1 MKRQIIKFVVS
12 AILLTLTTSMNAQ
25 NTQAFQKT
33 FADGIITVTP
43 VAQNAV
49 RIQYS
54 ENALAYTLPEYVY
67 VGQQTT
73 TGNFSV
79 DVNEEQQTVTVKN
92 SAGTP
97 VFIATSHQLKSGK
110 SGNYDVYEATL
121 SFTTPDVEH
130 EYQYGLGQFQDDQ
143 MNIRG
148 LSRRLTQVNTQMS
161 VPMMIS
167 NKGYG
172 VLWNNYGLTEFNP
185 GDNRLALSK
194 SGNRFTGTLRITEA
208 GKYAL
213 LLDVGQSMTQRHN
226 LVVGGK
232 TVIDISNTWLP
243 PTTSVVVEL
252 AKGSHSVSANL
263 TDNDNAVLYYKKVD
277 EKTTF
282 RSPIAKAVDY
292 TVFVGSPDEIIATN
306 RQLTGE
312 APLMP
317 RWALGYVHCRERFH
331 NQEELLSV
339 ATRLRRENFPTDL
352 IVQDWQYWG
361 GTGWNSM
368 QFDPGI
374 YPNPKQMTDSLH
386 RMNMRMMLSVWSNVD
401 TNSEVGRALDQ
412 AGYVIPGTVW
422 VDFFNPSAA
431 AAYWRQF
438 KNRLLPTGIDAW
450 WQDAVEPENDGIHGT
465 MVANGKYPGD
475 MFRNIYPLMVSKTV
489 GEGLLKDQPK
499 KRPLI
504 LTRCAF
510 SGIQRY
516 GSVMWSGDVGSDWE
530 AFRRQIVAGLGMQSA
545 GIPWWTYD
553 AGGFFRPGNQYTD
566 KGAINCMLRWIET
579 AVYLP
584 VMRIH
589 GYQTNTEP
597 WEYGEEA
604 QEIIRKCMKERYRL
618 LPYIYSN
625 AAAVS
630 FDGTVLMRPL
640 VFDFLNDEK
649 ALEQKYEY
657 MFGKSVL
664 VSPVIQPDVSA
675 WTTYLPENAAGWY
688 HFGTN
693 RWYAGGQE
701 VITSVDNATIP
712 VFVRGGSILPYGPV
726 LQYSEQQTDEPT
738 EIRIYPGADAEF
750 TLYEDDGY
758 SNDYKDGKCS
768 RIKLQWDDSNREL
781 TIGARQGSYDNMPL
795 ERKFKVM
802 LIGGASQTVT
812 YNGGQ
817 LTVNLGQSQVKNIS
831 QYFNTQIIGGD
842 LKQWETKD
850 IAFIKSLNPDRFLYY
865 FRERA
870 GLSTFNSQL
879 STLTPYGGWE
889 QSDLKGHTLGH
900 YLTALSLI
908 YAQSGDADAL
918 SKVQHVVDVLRE
930 IQTKEGTGYIS
941 AFSES
946 MLDQVERDG
955 SGWAPYYTLHKILQG
970 LVDAYV
976 YTGNETALAAA
987 SDFATYIYGRTTK
1000 LKADEARWLR
1010 NLDIQEVGGFAEAM
1024 LNVYKY
1030 THDKQHLEAG
1040 QFFQQMSKLQP
1051 SAEGRDILNDT
1062 RTSNFHH
1069 ANSTIPQFIAAE
1081 REYEVTGNEQLLKAA
1096 VNFWDN
1102 VVEHRTYCNG
1112 STSYHEH
1119 WNLAPDRLSQE
1130 MDGLAGETCC
1140 TNNLIKLSNDLFR
1153 FLHNS
1158 KYAEYVERATL
1169 NHIMGSMN
1177 PDNANFMYFH
1187 TQLPG
1192 SYKTYGRNTDV
1203 FWCCTGTGME
1213 NHVRYAQSVF
1223 FGNDNELYVCQF
1235 FPASLDWKETGLKL
1249 LQETLFPNEE
1259 HTRLRITEGTATA
1272 VIKIRIPTWCDNFSV
1287 TVNGSTAE
1295 TTEEDGFCCI
1305 DRTWTAGDYID
1316 IDIPMHL
1323 RVEPLKDKPR
1333 MAAIFY
1339 GPLVLAGNLGTEG
1352 ITSDRVNLTDNYYN
1366 GYPSDFKPTRP
1377 VPVLTGS
1384 MEDMSW
1390 MSQKTGVMEFSTTAT
1405 ADETALTF
1413 LPLYKAVNMRFADYW
1428 TFQGDL
1434 VVDPLIYPTA
1444 NSGAM
1449 PVTELEDGV
1458 EYVLQNANATLVNRR
1473 FFWDWENLRTRSSG
1487 NIDDLKVVAEKNVV
1501 DGETY
1506 WAFRITSN
1514 DYKGRY
1520 VGRTN
1525 DRNVQI
1531 SNKVL
1536 WKATYVES
1544 TTNEGNGFVLRIKGD
1559 TEDGLSAMMMNGD
1572 GTWAVVWQYG
1582 DPGSDYTPFSTHWQ
1596 FFKTS
1601 DLNPSAMEE
1610 YNNANLLLYQY
1621 LTEASQM
1628 YDRGIRAIIP
1638 AYNSA
1643 MKVYVKP
1650 NNTIEE
1656 INAAIESIR
1665 ESVRESVSGYEMG
1678 VEATYGILNP
1688 SFENLSSQHDA
1699 IMNEGVA
1706 VPFGWTFTKNGNE
1719 VNPENAGWYWG
1730 AINADGGSH
1739 MEGGHV
1745 FGVWNGSNYGN
1756 IELSQ
1761 TLTGLPNGKW
1771 KLSAR
1776 LLNNHTENGNLAR
1789 IFANYNSILAGNR
1802 SDYSTLPQG
1811 ETCTFSGNW
1820 STADNDMSQ
1829 VMSVET
1835 EVTDGTLQ
1843 MGVRANGFFKIDDF
1857 RLTFVGYPIGISCIP
1872 LPSNKDGVTI
1882 YNLQGCRVD
1891 NTAKRG
1897 IYIVKYFDGS
1907 VRKSIIR

>member
-1 MKRQIIKFVVS
+1 MEKKIVKFVTS
-12 AILLTLTTSMNAQ
+12 AMLLAMTVSMNAQ
-25 NTQAFQKT
+25 STQAFQKPFGEGT
-33 FADGIITVTP
+33 LTVTP
-43 VAQNAV
+43 VARNAV

-54 ENALAYTLPEYVY
+54 ENELDYTLPEYVY
-67 VGQQTT
+67 VGEQTA
-73 TGNFSV
+73 TGNFAV
-79 DVNEEQQTVTVKN
+79 DVNTEQQTVTVKN
-92 SAGTP
+92 AAGTP
-97 VFIATSHQLKSGK
+97 VFIATKHQLKSGRA
-110 SGNYDVYEATL
+110 GDYDVYEATL
-121 SFTTPDVEH
+121 SFTTPDVES

-161 VPMMIS
+161 VPMLIS

-172 VLWNNYGLTEFNP
+172 VLWNNYGMTEFNP
-185 GDNRLALSK
+185 GDQKRTLSK
-194 SGNRFTGTLRITEA
+194 SGNRFTGFINIAEA
-208 GKYAL
+208 GRYSF

-226 LVVGGK
+226 LVIDGQ

-243 PTTSVVVEL
+243 PTTSIIVDL
-252 AKGSHSVSANL
+252 AEGSHSVSAEL

-277 EKTTF
+277 EQTTF
-282 RSPIAKAVDY
+282 HSPIAKAVDY
-292 TVFVGSPDEIIATN
+292 TVFLGTPDEIIAAN
-306 RQLTGE
+306 RELTGE

-317 RWALGYVHCRERFH
+317 KWALGYVHCRERFH
-331 NQEELLSV
+331 TQEELLSV
-339 ATRLRRENFPTDL
+339 ATRLRKEQYPTDL

-368 QFDPGI
+368 QFDPAI
-374 YPNPKQMTDSLH
+374 YPNPKEMTDSLH

-401 TNSEVGRALDQ
+401 KSSAVGSALDR

-422 VDFFNPSAA
+422 VDFFNPAA
-431 AAYWRQF
+431 ADAYWRNF

-489 GEGLLKDQPK
+489 GEGLLTDQPE

-510 SGIQRY
+510 TGIQRY
-516 GSVMWSGDVGSDWE
+516 GSVMWSGDVGSDWK
-530 AFRRQIVAGLGMQSA
+530 AFRRQIVAGLGMQSV
-545 GIPWWTYD
+545 GLPWWTYD

-584 VMRIH
+584 MMRIH

-604 QEIIRKCMKERYRL
+604 QEIIRHCMQERYRL

-630 FDGTVLMRPL
+630 FDHTVLMRPL
-640 VFDFLNDEK
+640 VFDFTGDQK

-657 MFGKSVL
+657 MFGKSML
-664 VSPVIQPDVSA
+664 ISPVIEPDVTT

-688 HFGTN
+688 DFGTD
-693 RWYAGGQE
+693 RRYEGGQD
-701 VITSVDNATIP
+701 VNTSVDNARIP

-726 LQYSEQQTDEPT
+726 LQYSEQQTDEPM
-738 EIRIYPGADAEF
+738 ELRIYPGADAEF

-758 SNDYKDGKCS
+758 SNDYKNGACS
-768 RIKLQWDDSNREL
+768 RIQMTWDDANQEL
-781 TIGARQGSYDNMPL
+781 VIGARQGSYAQMPA
-795 ERKFKVM
+795 ERQFKVV
-802 LIGGASQTVT
+802 LIGGASQTVQ
-812 YNGGQ
+812 YNGEK
-817 LTVNLGQSQVKNIS
+817 LTVKIGQAEADNTLK
-831 QYFNTQIIGGD
+831 QYFNTQITDGD
-842 LKQWETKD
+842 MKTWETKD
-850 IAFIKSLNPDRFLYY
+850 VEFIKSLNADRFLYY
-865 FRERA
+865 FRQRV
-870 GLSTFNSQL
+870 GLSNPSGIA
-879 STLTPYGGWE
+879 PYGGWE

-908 YAQSGDADAL
+908 YAQSGDAEAL
-918 SKVQHVVDVLRE
+918 ATVQHIVEVLR
-930 IQTKEGTGYIS
+930 QVQNKVGTGYLS
-941 AFSES
+941 AFNES
-946 MLDQVERDG
+946 MLDQVESDG

-976 YTGNETALAAA
+976 YTGNATALTAA

-1000 LKADEARWLR
+1000 LKADEAKWLR
-1010 NLDIQEVGGFAEAM
+1010 NLDIQEVGGFAEAI

-1030 THDKQHLEAG
+1030 TQDERHLEAG

-1051 SAEGRDILNDT
+1051 SAEGRDILHDT
-1062 RTSNFHH
+1062 RTENFHH
-1069 ANSTIPQFIAAE
+1069 ANATIPQFIAAE
-1081 REYEVTGNEQLLKAA
+1081 REYEVTGNEKMLLAA

-1102 VVEHRTYCNG
+1102 VVEHRSYCNG

-1119 WNLAPDRLSQE
+1119 WNLQQDRLSQE
-1130 MDGLAGETCC
+1130 LNGLAGETCC

-1153 FLHNS
+1153 FLRDA

-1192 SYKTYGRNTDV
+1192 SYKTYGKNTEV
-1203 FWCCTGTGME
+1203 FWCCTGTGLE
-1213 NHVRYAQSVF
+1213 NHVRYGQSVF
-1223 FGNDNELYVCQF
+1223 FGNASELYVCQF

-1249 LQETLFPNEE
+1249 TQETLFPNEE
-1259 HTRLRITEGTATA
+1259 HTKLRITEGTASAT
-1272 VIKIRIPTWCDNFSV
+1272 IKIRIPTWCDNFSV
-1287 TVNGSTAE
+1287 TVNGSTVA
-1295 TTEEDGFCCI
+1295 TTEENGFCCI
-1305 DRTWTAGDYID
+1305 DHTWSVGDCID

-1339 GPLVLAGNLGTEG
+1339 GPLVLAGDLGTDG
-1352 ITSDRVNLTDNYYN
+1352 VTYDRVNTTDNYYN
-1366 GYPSDFKPTRP
+1366 GYPADFKPAQP

-1390 MSQKTGVMEFSTTAT
+1390 MDKATGSMAFTTTAT
-1405 ADETALTF
+1405 TDETSLSF
-1413 LPLYKAVNMRFADYW
+1413 LPLYKAINMRFADYW
-1428 TFQGDL
+1428 MFQGDL
-1434 VVDPLIYPTA
+1434 AVDPLTYPDAKT
-1444 NSGAM
+1444 GAK
-1449 PVTELEDGV
+1449 PVIELEDGV
-1458 EYVLQNANATLVNRR
+1458 EYAFQNANETLPNRR

-1501 DGETY
+1501 DGDIY
-1506 WAFRITSN
+1506 WAFRITSS

-1544 TTNEGNGFVLRIKGD
+1544 TTDEGNGFVLRIKGD

-1582 DPGSDYTPFSTHWQ
+1582 DPGNDYTPMTTHWQ

-1601 DLNPSAMEE
+1601 EMNPTAMED
-1610 YNNANLLLYQY
+1610 YNKANLLLYQY

-1628 YDRGIRAIIP
+1628 YDRGIRAVIP

-1643 MKVYVKP
+1643 MKVYVNP
-1650 NNTIEE
+1650 DNSLED
-1656 INAAIESIR
+1656 INAAISMIR
-1665 ESVRESVSGYEMG
+1665 EAINESVSGYEQD
-1678 VEATYGILNP
+1678 VEATYGIINP
-1688 SFENLSSQHDA
+1688 GFENLSAQHDE
-1699 IMNEGVA
+1699 IMNQGVA
-1706 VPFGWTFTKNGNE
+1706 VPFGWTLTKNGNE
-1719 VNPENAGWYWG
+1719 VTPENAGWYWG
-1730 AINADGGSH
+1730 AINADGGAY

-1761 TLTGLPNGKW
+1761 TLTGLPNGRW
-1771 KLSAR
+1771 QLTAR
-1776 LLNNHTENGNLAR
+1776 LLNNHVETGNLAR
-1789 IFANYNSILAGNR
+1789 LFANDHAILAGSR
-1802 SDYSTLPQG
+1802 SDYTSLPQG
-1811 ETCTFSGNW
+1811 ENCTFFGSW
-1820 STADNDMSQ
+1820 ATADNDMSQ
-1829 VMSVET
+1829 LMSVET
-1835 EVTDGTLQ
+1835 EVTDGTLKI
-1843 MGVRANGFFKIDDF
+1843 GARANGFFKVDDF
-1857 RLTFVGYPIGISCIP
+1857 RLTCLEQPTAIGEIVNSKS
-1872 LPSNKDGVTI
+1872 SNGKCFDLSGR
-1882 YNLQGCRVD
+1882 RV
-1891 NTAKRG
+1891 NRHRTHG
-1897 IYIVKYFDGS
+1897 IYIFKDADGAVS
-1907 VRKSIIR
+1907 KRVIAD